1 MKQKFDRHIEV
12 RGSNKRARSGKYHEI
27 NEAMYTWYNLQDSPW
42 CPLMA
47 QCFKKKPWKFQS
59 DWTAKV
65 FEQLK
70 ASSGWLEK
78 WKATYGIVNSLVEG
92 V

>member
-1 MKQKFDRHIEV
+1 
-12 RGSNKRARSGKYHEI
+12 
-27 NEAMYTWYNLQDSPW
+27 
-42 CPLMA
+42 MA

-92 V
+92 ESDEVQEPTIESWMERLREICIG